1 MPTQPAVLGTARL
14 NNFRLNYLPA
24 ALVPIRATKVGIYLS
39 GVWITGAVK
48 VGSVRISDI
57 LNDAPNSCVFTY
69 YGPTAPQPNQKLVVT
84 LNRDTPIVLFS
95 GTLQTIALSYVGR
108 PHTVAWDCAA
118 IDDTQQANRR
128 RPFGSWTNI
137 SATTVAL
144 ELLASFAPALSP
156 AGIEAGL
163 PPVTVFLDGTEGMSG
178 AFAQLAKLILGY
190 FKFEN
195 GTAYLFTELT
205 DAPCDP
211 IDAAHPFLNEP
222 PITSSADVSQLRTRV
237 FGKGH
242 AEPTLSDVLAGE
254 TRIPLND
261 AVMFD
266 AAGGRALAITQRLQ
280 YTGRVLGG
288 DGTIIGP
295 GVTPSAEPLL
305 TPVAGAGLGLGTYRG
320 AYTFVTATG
329 ETLPS
334 PISVFTTQGTRPIAT
349 PTVPPAAP
357 SQVDSP
363 ANFSGTA
370 PNFNATGSPPYIG
383 DVVTYAYSYS
393 TASNPNDLTQETNL
407 SPASPTL
414 TVEQSFYWLT
424 GYGWIIAKGV
434 SVYATGYTVSPPGVT
449 WTHIWRSRNG
459 GAWQALQ
466 SGGGLLA
473 IQPNAS
479 AYVQDTYADS
489 GITQPI
495 GGNAIVPAQTQAT
508 IAGIAV
514 GPSGT
519 ISRKYYRTSVNGTQL
534 KLQQTIAGNT
544 ATTGVQDATPDGSL
558 GAFAP
563 VTDTSGL
570 TQPSGQVNA
579 GATSLPTAGLG
590 TLPSQGWAS
599 LDGGQVIRYTG
610 VTGNSVTGLP
620 ASGPGALVNS
630 VRYGDHLVAVPQL
643 TGVTGIT
650 AAIPKGTPINI
661 WVQRDALAAQA
672 TQAAIDAA
680 NGITSAD
687 GVYEGE
693 PIVDERRGIPSLTA
707 LCDATLAIFATAI
720 RTVRYA
726 TRDLKTKSGKPVAV
740 NLASP
745 PIVADLV
752 IQDVQISEID
762 IAPGLAPRFEV
773 TASTTRFSLDNLIRQ
788 LAKTLGGQ

>member
-1 MPTQPAVLGTARL
+1 
-14 NNFRLNYLPA
+14 
-24 ALVPIRATKVGIYLS
+24 
-39 GVWITGAVK
+39 
-48 VGSVRISDI
+48 VRISDI

-84 LNRDTPIVLFS
+84 LNADSPIVLFS

-128 RPFGSWTNI
+128 RPFGSWANI

-144 ELLASFAPALSP
+144 ELLASFAPALST

-178 AFAQLAKLILGY
+178 AFAQLAKLVLGY
-190 FKFEN
+190 FKFED
-195 GTAYLFTELT
+195 GVAYLFTELA

-222 PITSSADVSQLRTRV
+222 PITSSADTSQLRTRV
-237 FGKGH
+237 YGKGH

-254 TRIPLND
+254 TIVPIND
-261 AVMFD
+261 AVMFAPD
-266 AAGGRALAITQRLQ
+266 GGRAIALTQRLA
-280 YTGRVLGG
+280 YTRCALGG

-295 GVTPSAEPLL
+295 GVTPSTEPSL
-305 TPVAGAGLGLGTYRG
+305 TPVAGAGLGVGTYKG

-334 PISVFTTQGTRPIAT
+334 PITVFTTLGTRTIADPTMT
-349 PTVPPAAP
+349 PDAP
-357 SQVDSP
+357 TQVDSP
-363 ANFSGTA
+363 GHFGSGGTPPDYNATA
-370 PNFNATGSPPYIG
+370 PPPHIG
-383 DVVTYAYSYS
+383 DVVEYAYSYS
-393 TASNPNDLTQETNL
+393 TASDPNDLTHETHL
-407 SPASPTL
+407 SPASGPL
-414 TVEQSFYWLT
+414 TVAQALSWQT
-424 GYGWIIAKGV
+424 NYGWTVAK
-434 SVYATGYTVSPPGVT
+434 SVYCYLTNHAAAPAGVT
-449 WTHIWRSRNG
+449 WTHAWRRRNG
-459 GAWQALQ
+459 GTWQVIQ
-466 SGGGLLA
+466 SGGNLLA
-473 IQPNAS
+473 YAPTDTPLFQDSAYPDSGVTPPTANAS
-479 AYVQDTYADS
+479 AA
-489 GITQPI
+489 
-495 GGNAIVPAQTQAT
+495 ALTQAT

-563 VTDTSGL
+563 GTDTSGL
-570 TQPSGQVNA
+570 TQPSGQINA
-579 GATSLPTAGLG
+579 GATSLPTSGLG
-590 TLPSQGWAS
+590 ALPAQGWAT

-610 VTGNSVTGLP
+610 VTGNNVTGIP

-672 TQAAIDAA
+672 SQAVIDAV
-680 NGITSAD
+680 NGITPAD

-726 TRDLKTKSGKPVAV
+726 TRDLKTKSGKPVTV

-762 IAPGLAPRFEV
+762 IAPGLAPRFDV